1 MLDKIKITLNEYTF
15 NIILKD
21 CELFG
26 FFKNNNE
33 LNKNAFLN
41 TLIVNYYDK
50 FSLNEN
56 NLKNSLLSIL
66 NDTNIKNNDE
76 ILERLLNIIR
86 KNNNIE
92 NNDKSKIINLK
103 PTKFSESTI
112 SLIENNLSLYSSLS
126 SYYRNMFS
134 SYAQIPLNLRERIV
148 FKDNYELILKSIKE
162 DKQVNITLNNGFV
175 YKNVSVYKICN
186 SKEELFNYVLL
197 QKSDNT
203 FSTLRFANIKFVHIL
218 NTKRVVSEST
228 IEIFERQIK
237 CGVEYPFYN
246 LNEEEI
252 VVKLN
257 ESGIKMFKKIYL
269 YRPIPFKIINDL
281 YYFNCSYNQIEHY
294 FKRFGSNAIIISPL
308 NLTKNLNKYYFCASK
323 AYYDIIKNNENSA
336 E

>member
-1 MLDKIKITLNEYTF
+1 MLEKIKITLNTYTY

-26 FFKNNNE
+26 FYKNNNE

-50 FSLNEN
+50 FNANEN
-56 NLKNSLLSIL
+56 NLKNSLLKVL
-66 NDTNIKNNDE
+66 DDTNIKNNDE
-76 ILERLLNIIR
+76 TLEKLLNIIR
-86 KNNNIE
+86 KNKEVE
-92 NNDKSKIINLK
+92 NYDKSQIINLK

-112 SLIENNLSLYSSLS
+112 SVIENNLSLYSSLS

-134 SYAQIPLNLRERIV
+134 SYAQIPLNLRERII
-148 FKDNYELILKSIKE
+148 FKENYELILQSIKE
-162 DKQVNITLNNGFV
+162 QKQVNITLNNGFV
-175 YKNVSVYKICN
+175 YKNVFVYKISN
-186 SKEELFNYVLL
+186 SIEELFNYVSL

-203 FSTLRFANIKFVHIL
+203 FSTLRLANIKFVHIL
-218 NTKRVVSEST
+218 NTKRVVNDTT

-252 VVKLN
+252 IVKLN
-257 ESGIKMFKKIYL
+257 ETGLKMFKKIYL
-269 YRPIPFKIINDL
+269 YRPIPFKIENDL

-294 FKRFGSNAIIISPL
+294 FKRFGSNAIVISPI
-308 NLTKNLNKYYFCASK
+308 NLTKNLNKYYFYASK
-323 AYYDIIKNNENSA
+323 AYYNVVKNNEKSA